1 MLEEL
6 KEKVCAANK
15 KLPEH
20 HLVTFTWGNVSAI
33 DRETGLV
40 VIKPSGVEY
49 DDMKAEHMVVVD
61 LEGKIVEGSL
71 NPSSDTATHL
81 VLYRSFTGIGGIVH
95 THSSYATI
103 FAQANM
109 DIPAQGTT
117 HADYFY
123 GDIPCTRKMT
133 DAEINGAYE
142 HETGKVILETF
153 EKRGISFT
161 QIPAVVVASH
171 GPFAWGKDPFEAVH
185 NAVVQEEVAKMAL
198 CVLLLNSNADKIQQ
212 TLLDKHY
219 LRKHGANAYYGQ
231 KPSPMDPL

>member
-20 HLVTFTWGNVSAI
+20 RLVTFTWGNVSAM
-33 DRETGLV
+33 DRKTGLV
-40 VIKPSGVEY
+40 VIKPSGIEY
-49 DDMKAEHMVVVD
+49 GDMTAEHMVVVD
-61 LEGKIVEGSL
+61 LDGRVVEGGL

-81 VLYRSFTGIGGIVH
+81 VLYRASAGIGGIVH
-95 THSSYATI
+95 THSRYATV
-103 FAQANM
+103 FAQAAM

-123 GDIPCTRKMT
+123 GDIPCTRQLT

-153 EKRGISFT
+153 EKRGISLT

-185 NAVVQEEVAKMAL
+185 NAVVQEEVARMAL
-198 CVLLLNSNADKIQQ
+198 AVLLLNSNADRIPQ
-212 TLLDKHY
+212 TLLDRHY

-231 KPSPMDPL
+231 KPGGDKH